1 MLVTT
6 ALVPLRSSLGLA
18 GASLCALVAVV
29 MVGLPG
35 GLRPALLATGVG
47 VLSSDFPYTQ
57 PLCSFRVAH
66 MVDVVGLIT
75 FAVAAAVGGLVG
87 RLTRQGVQASAG
99 YTSTG
104 HVPGT
109 LGHCGLDLAVS
120 MFAPCFLGCPGTP
133 RQHPVSEARH
143 RYRQPHK
150 MAGPGSHR
158 HLTWR
163 CRRYREKSRIRPGL
177 SATAAVWHDLAVT
190 AFRLGRR

>member
-1 MLVTT
+1 VLVTT

-18 GASLCALVAVV
+18 GALLCALVAVV

-99 YTSTG
+99 EDRG
-104 HVPGT
+104 GGPRPARG
-109 LGHCGLDLAVS
+109 
-120 MFAPCFLGCPGTP
+120 
-133 RQHPVSEARH
+133 RQHDRFWAARREAIGSIRAAFDLDTVALLRRNGAGWH
-143 RYRQPHK
+143 VEASAGKARLQYPGRGRLQPRAH
-150 MAGPGSHR
+150 GR
-158 HLTWR
+158 
-163 CRRYREKSRIRPGL
+163 SRGRPQG
-177 SATAAVWHDLAVT
+177 
-190 AFRLGRR
+190 